1 MEGMIRVFI
10 NGTAF
15 FVTDMNPH
23 DLMAQRGTEV
33 HGICD
38 LQNAPAN
45 EAELRREIHRNFR
58 VEVEYLNVLFGTPAA
73 TLAWY
78 QEAA

>member
-15 FVTDMNPH
+15 FVTDTNPY
-23 DLMAQRGTEV
+23 DLMGQRGTEV
-33 HGICD
+33 KLVCQLD
-38 LQNAPAN
+38 NVADN
-45 EAELRREIHRNFR
+45 ETELRREIARAR
-58 VEVEYLNVLFGTPAA
+58 CTDAEYLNVMFDTPAA
-73 TLAWY
+73 PLAWY